1 MNICYPKHHHE
12 QYHSSFYLFLISTL
26 LKNYSIA
33 FVSDLLQFYLFMVL
47 ARLLLSNYL
56 QNINTL
62 IAKELFT
69 SFINTSVVLLI
80 HSHDISVL

>member
-1 MNICYPKHHHE
+1 MNICYPKHHYE

-33 FVSDLLQFYLFMVL
+33 FVSDLLQFYLFMSL

-56 QNINTL
+56 QNTNTL
-62 IAKELFT
+62 IAKELCT
-69 SFINTSVVLLI
+69 PYINISVVLLI
-80 HSHDISVL
+80 HSHDMRVL